1 MELTARLGPGE
12 SLGDRVL
19 KVNHAGEHGAVN
31 IYRGQAL
38 ASRLRAPSLIAELRE
53 FQAHEE
59 GHRALFWHELEQR
72 GRRRCR
78 SYHLCGIGG
87 YVLGVVTGLIG
98 PSAVAATTV
107 AVERVV
113 LRHLAVQLQVLED
126 IDPKGHAAV
135 LAIVKDERQH
145 HESAA
150 LATRQGAFWPRVL
163 MPVVSVT
170 TEVVIW
176 LGMRL

>member
-1 MELTARLGPGE
+1 MELAARLGPGE

-38 ASRLRAPSLIAELRE
+38 ASRLRAPSLIGELKE

-59 GHRALFWHELEQR
+59 GHRALFWRELQQR
-72 GRRRCR
+72 GRPRCR
-78 SYHLCGIGG
+78 SYHLCGVGG
-87 YVLGVVTGLIG
+87 YVLGVLTGLMG

-113 LRHLAVQLQVLED
+113 LRHLEVQLQVLRD
-126 IDPKGHAAV
+126 RDPKAYEAV
-135 LAIVKDERQH
+135 LAIVKEEREH
-145 HESAA
+145 HDSAA
-150 LATRQGAFWPRVL
+150 VATRQGSFWPRVL

-176 LGMRL
+176 MGMHL